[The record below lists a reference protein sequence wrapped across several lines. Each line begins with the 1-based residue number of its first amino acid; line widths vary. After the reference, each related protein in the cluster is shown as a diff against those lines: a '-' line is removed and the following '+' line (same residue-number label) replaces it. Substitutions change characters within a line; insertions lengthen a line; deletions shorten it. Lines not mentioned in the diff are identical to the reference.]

1 MTAATKHLIPVLVA
15 VAVHEL
21 GHIFAMLALGIKI
34 STWKSRFWGMKISAD
49 FSESSYAK
57 ELAVILA
64 GSGADL
70 LFAFLLR
77 NLDGYSYAA
86 LSYGIFNLLPAH
98 FLDGGEALRLFLLMV
113 GIEPASVRTLSRGF
127 TLAVTVF
134 VWIFSVYFALKGIG
148 GALLVTVFYMMIS
161 CFFDKNY

>member
-77 NLDGYSYAA
+77 
-86 LSYGIFNLLPAH
+86 IFYPH
-98 FLDGGEALRLFLLMV
+98 IFLTEGKPCA
-113 GIEPASVRTLSRGF
+113 
-127 TLAVTVF
+127 
-134 VWIFSVYFALKGIG
+134 
-148 GALLVTVFYMMIS
+148 
-161 CFFDKNY
+161 FFCLWSG